1 MVHAIFCAHGQLAG
15 AMLIRYAWSTA
26 RLTSAPSRLSPAKT
40 RRISPLTR
48 KLVSAHTD
56 EEWVIAVDLQCG
68 SPWNAA
74 AGLAMRHPQIR
85 VISGLSLPLALELV
99 DNQHTLSADDLCQ
112 HLQAIASQCCVVW
125 QQPETV
131 EEEF

>member
-15 AMLIRYAWSTA
+15 AMLDSVCMVYGEVNV
-26 RLTSAPSRLSPAKT
+26 SAVAFVPGENAADIAINLE
-40 RRISPLTR
+40 

-85 VISGLSLPLALELV
+85 VISGLSLPL
-99 DNQHTLSADDLCQ
+99 
-112 HLQAIASQCCVVW
+112 
-125 QQPETV
+125 
-131 EEEF
+131 